1 MVCRKMTST
10 LRLQTGVGVAGGIN
24 GGQGTLLKSQEGR
37 AGFGKEQSCLWP
49 EKEGMLAGTVS
60 KR

>member
-1 MVCRKMTST
+1 MWKDDQYSVTDR
-10 LRLQTGVGVAGGIN
+10 GVGVAGGIN
-24 GGQGTLLKSQEGR
+24 GGQGTLSKSCEGR